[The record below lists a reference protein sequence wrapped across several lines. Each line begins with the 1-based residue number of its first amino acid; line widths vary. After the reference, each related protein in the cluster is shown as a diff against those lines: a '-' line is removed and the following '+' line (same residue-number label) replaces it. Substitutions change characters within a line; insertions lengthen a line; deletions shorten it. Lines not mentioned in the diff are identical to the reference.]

1 MSRHVLTFAIA
12 LLAVFS
18 SLTSAHPHV
27 FADVTV
33 KALFSEK
40 GFVGIKNHWV
50 YDEMYSAAMM
60 SSADKDKDGKLSSSE
75 NSWMQSA
82 ILEPIEKNNYFNYVQ
97 YKSDFLKA
105 ERIQDFKAKIVDRKL
120 VLDFTVGFSVPV
132 TADYTMLV
140 IVVSDPS
147 NYIQMTTDMDNSDV
161 DSPELLEVE
170 YFSDALDGLTLF
182 RGFRSE
188 IEGLYLRYKKK

>member
-18 SLTSAHPHV
+18 SLSSAHPHV

-82 ILEPIEKNNYFNYVQ
+82 ILEPIEKNNYFKYHKNDPVE
-97 YKSDFLKA
+97 KRLH
-105 ERIQDFKAKIVDRKL
+105 RIHLSSRDSARTPMQWSRENEAL
-120 VLDFTVGFSVPV
+120 GFSRFAHGPNVGRIAEKQFSPQHDIKQDIRV
-132 TADYTMLV
+132 EEEFRRHVHSAPEEGYRAQTANP
-140 IVVSDPS
+140 IP
-147 NYIQMTTDMDNSDV
+147 
-161 DSPELLEVE
+161 
-170 YFSDALDGLTLF
+170 
-182 RGFRSE
+182 
-188 IEGLYLRYKKK
+188 